1 MATIMTTLI
10 TNLTHTNRNMKKIL
24 ITLIL
29 VFVVGMVSAQ
39 TYSKDL
45 EKAAKKELVEA
56 PKMLIV

>member
-1 MATIMTTLI
+1 MAITTTILI
-10 TNLTHTNRNMKKIL
+10 TNLTHTNRNMKKTLVTFVL
-24 ITLIL
+24 I
-29 VFVVGMVSAQ
+29 FVSGIASAQ

>member
-10 TNLTHTNRNMKKIL
+10 TNLTHTNRNMKKIF
-24 ITLIL
+24 ITFIL

-39 TYSKDL
+39 TYNKDL
-45 EKAAKKELVEA
+45 EMAAKKELVEA